1 MSTFNESDVRR
12 QKAGQ
17 PTGGQFA
24 EKERAASGLALTG
37 QAGGLP
43 APGSEEA
50 EPWNYDGDDVDGLAA
65 RDGWTGSMWEKYYDA
80 RAERELE
87 EAYSAPIEHDGATAQ
102 LMTSEIDGALLVQID
117 TSGMEPGRKV
127 RVALND
133 GEVYD
138 GDPEAD
144 KTIDQALQQ
153 AARTGGGYAP
163 KLRATM
169 AIYRAVQEQIERMS
183 AGLVAQVVRER
194 YPDAR
199 YVILEPSDQGD
210 YWEGTEIVGDDR
222 ENIGEWE
229 DIAEDYESEEV
240 SLSNFD
246 SEKSYPFIVPVVAG
260 RTCYF
265 DLDEAAKYAAS

>member
-1 MSTFNESDVRR
+1 MSTSNFNESDVRR
-12 QKAGQ
+12 QKSGQ

-50 EPWNYDGDDVDGLAA
+50 EPWNYDGD
-65 RDGWTGSMWEKYYDA
+65 
-80 RAERELE
+80 
-87 EAYSAPIEHDGATAQ
+87 P
-102 LMTSEIDGALLVQID
+102 
-117 TSGMEPGRKV
+117 
-127 RVALND
+127 
-133 GEVYD
+133 EV
-138 GDPEAD
+138 D

-153 AARTGGGYAP
+153 AARTGDGYAP

-169 AIYRAVQEQIERMS
+169 AIHRAAQEQIERMS
-183 AGLVAQVVRER
+183 AGLVAQIVRER

-210 YWEGTEIVGDDR
+210 YWEGDEIVGDDR

-229 DIAEDYESEEV
+229 DIAEDYESEAV
-240 SLSNFD
+240 ALSNFD

-265 DLDEAAKYAAS
+265 DLDAAEKYAAS

>member
-1 MSTFNESDVRR
+1 MSHQTQPHQ
-12 QKAGQ
+12 QKDLPIDGQ
-17 PTGGQFA
+17 EGA
-24 EKERAASGLALTG
+24 H
-37 QAGGLP
+37 
-43 APGSEEA
+43 SEPVEF
-50 EPWNYDGDDVDGLAA
+50 E
-65 RDGWTGSMWEKYYDA
+65 
-80 RAERELE
+80 
-87 EAYSAPIEHDGATAQ
+87 GAQAQ
-102 LMTSEIDGALLVQID
+102 LMTSPSDGALVVQVD
-117 TSGMEPGRKV
+117 TVDLAEGRKV
-127 RVALND
+127 RVFLND

-210 YWEGTEIVGDDR
+210 YWIGDEIVGDDR

-240 SLSNFD
+240 ALSNFD

-265 DLDEAAKYAAS
+265 DLDAAEKYARGE